1 MRGLG
6 IFIMRSLMDDICFT
20 RNHLGMCVR
29 LTKFGLVPRSVLEL
43 AQTPAENGHASETL
57 TLNAVHNRLKAL
69 FEFARFQSGSRR
81 QH

>member
-20 RNHLGMCVR
+20 KNQSGMCVR
-29 LTKFGLVPRSVLEL
+29 LTKFGLPSLPTADL
-43 AQTPAENGHASETL
+43 AQTNGRQTAGPRL
-57 TLNAVHNRLKAL
+57 GAVHDRLKAL
-69 FEFARFQSGSRR
+69 FEFARLHSGSRR